1 MGAELMNKN
10 NWVGELNYIELNYD
24 YQKLLANLTKKELT
38 ETRKLWDFHGISQL
52 NKADLIEELIK
63 RISDNLESWI
73 LLLGSDQIEF
83 LKEIISR
90 CENYSAAYFELN
102 EIVYY
107 IADYFQ
113 ARGVVFF
120 GRHQDTALFL
130 IPEELRSKIKA
141 ILNKK
146 SVQKQIKLNDS
157 YIKYAVG
164 SAIYYGVLTPDLLYE
179 SLTRYMKIE
188 ERIDPL
194 DVVLEYAQSS
204 MIAYSIG
211 PFFIITA
218 VEDARE
224 ILIERESRSDL
235 DYYIPSKK
243 AVENAYQK
251 GHPSWNLAQRRFK
264 KKLIKTYRLSAE
276 DVEMLIFNFS
286 LLIKNN
292 ISTGEI
298 IRILAESFE
307 IDVFENKDEL
317 IKLINDFHNN
327 TRQWILKGH
336 TPAEVYAKNK

>member
-1 MGAELMNKN
+1 MRENF
-10 NWVGELNYIELNYD
+10 WFEELNYIEPNYD
-24 YQKLLANLTKKELT
+24 FKQLLANLTKKELT
-38 ETRKLWDFHGISQL
+38 EMRKLWDFHGISQL
-52 NKADLIEELIK
+52 NKMELIEALITK
-63 RISDNLESWI
+63 IDENLESWI
-73 LLLGSDQIEF
+73 LLLGSDQIGF

-102 EIVYY
+102 EMVYH

-113 ARGVVFF
+113 ARGIVFY
-120 GRHQDTALFL
+120 GRHKDTALFMV
-130 IPEELRSKIKA
+130 PEELRSKIKS

-146 SVQKQIKLNDS
+146 SVQKQIKLNDN

-164 SAIYYGVLTPDLLYE
+164 SAIYYGVLTPDLLYN
-179 SLTRYMKIE
+179 SLQRYMEIKE
-188 ERIDPL
+188 KVDPL
-194 DVVLEYAQSS
+194 DVILEYGQSS
-204 MIAYSIG
+204 MIAYIIG
-211 PFFIITA
+211 PFFILTA

-243 AVENAYQK
+243 AIENAYQK

-264 KKLIKTYRLSAE
+264 KKLTKGYKLSPE
-276 DVEMLIFNFS
+276 DAEMLIFNFS

-292 ISTGEI
+292 ISTAEI

-307 IDVFENKDEL
+307 IDVFDDKDEL

-327 TRQWILKGH
+327 TRQWVLKGY
-336 TPAEVYAKNK
+336 TPAEVYSRGK

>member
-1 MGAELMNKN
+1 MGVELMNKN
-10 NWVGELNYIELNYD
+10 NWVGELNYIEPNYD

-38 ETRKLWDFHGISQL
+38 ETRKLWNFHGISQL

-63 RISDNLESWI
+63 RINDNLESWI

-102 EIVYY
+102 EMVYN
-107 IADYFQ
+107 IAEYFQ
-113 ARGVVFF
+113 ARGVMFF
-120 GRHQDTALFL
+120 GRHQDTALLL
-130 IPEELRSKIKA
+130 IPEEIRSKIKS

-146 SVQKQIKLNDS
+146 SVQKQIKLNDN

-188 ERIDPL
+188 ERVDPL

-211 PFFIITA
+211 PFFILTA

-264 KKLIKTYRLSAE
+264 KKLIKDYKLSAE
-276 DVEMLIFNFS
+276 DAEMLIFNFS

-307 IDVFENKDEL
+307 IDVFDGKDEL

-327 TRQWILKGH
+327 TRQWVLKGH
-336 TPAEVYAKNK
+336 TPSEVYAQNK